1 MADDN
6 ILAMADRAARKP
18 GFQLVSARL
27 VEPEAVRWLWPHW
40 LSLGK
45 LQLLAGSP
53 GTGKTTIAVSLAAAI
68 TAGAAWP
75 TGGAGS
81 ARERKGRAGRRAVLE
96 RRGRHRRHAAAALP
110 GGRR

>member
-6 ILAMADRAARKP
+6 ILDMADRAWAKP
-18 GFQLVSARL
+18 ASGFHLVSGDS
-27 VEPEAVRWLWPHW
+27 VQPEAVRWLWPHW

-68 TAGAAWP
+68 TSGGGWP
-75 TGGAGS
+75 DGGGQT
-81 ARERKGRAGRRAVLE
+81 E
-96 RRGRHRRHAAAALP
+96 P
-110 GGRR
+110 GD